1 MKSDFKNYFY
11 IFIAGCLWGTVS
23 IFVKNMD
30 AAGSSTGYT
39 SFLRVFFGF
48 LILAIIT
55 LIKEGPKAFRINKQ
69 TLIACILLGIFT
81 QGFFNISYNT
91 AIGYIGASLGAVLL
105 YTAPL
110 FTSVMSF
117 FLFKEKITHTK
128 ALALLINIIGCA
140 FTVTGGQFN
149 AITFSVIGVCW
160 GVAAGFFYSLG
171 AILGKYTT
179 GQASSL
185 VVTTYNFLF
194 ASIFLGISLR
204 PWSSV
209 GTPLEPKLLLLGIA
223 YAIIPTAL
231 AYAIYFTG
239 VQRVK
244 ETSKIPIAASIETVS
259 ATIVGILV
267 FHEAIGF
274 GNLIGIALVL
284 ASIVIM
290 NLNFSKA
297 TNQIL
302 TDQQIE

>member
-1 MKSDFKNYFY
+1 MKSDFKNYLY

-23 IFVKNMD
+23 IFVRSMD

-39 SFLRVFFGF
+39 GFLRVFFGF
-48 LILAIIT
+48 IILALIT
-55 LIKEGPKAFRINKQ
+55 LISEGPQAFRINKQ

-91 AIGYIGASLGAVLL
+91 AIGYIGSSLGAVLL

-117 FLFKEKITHTK
+117 FLFKEKITRLK

-140 FTVTGGQFN
+140 FTVTGGHFN
-149 AITFSVIGVCW
+149 AITFSVVGVCW

-171 AILGKYTT
+171 AILGTYTS

-194 ASIFLGISLR
+194 ASIFLGILLR
-204 PWSSV
+204 PWNSV
-209 GTPLEPKLLLLGIA
+209 EAAFEPKLLLLGIA

-267 FHEAIGF
+267 FHEDLAL
-274 GNLIGIALVL
+274 GNLLGIALVL
-284 ASIVIM
+284 TSIVIM
-290 NLNFSKA
+290 NLKLNKNS
-297 TNQIL
+297 N
-302 TDQQIE
+302 

>member
-1 MKSDFKNYFY
+1 MKSDFKNYLY

-23 IFVKNMD
+23 IFVRSMD

-39 SFLRVFFGF
+39 GFLRVFFGF
-48 LILAIIT
+48 IILALIT
-55 LIKEGPKAFRINKQ
+55 LISEGPQAFRINKQ

-81 QGFFNISYNT
+81 QGLFNISYNT
-91 AIGYIGASLGAVLL
+91 AIGYIGSSLGAVLL

-117 FLFKEKITHTK
+117 FLFKEKITRVK

-140 FTVTGGQFN
+140 FTVTGGHFN
-149 AITFSVIGVCW
+149 AITFSVVGVCW

-171 AILGKYTT
+171 AILGTYTS

-194 ASIFLGISLR
+194 ASIFLGILLR
-204 PWSSV
+204 PWNSV
-209 GTPLEPKLLLLGIA
+209 EAAFEPKLLLLGIA

-231 AYAIYFTG
+231 AYGIYFTG

-267 FHEAIGF
+267 FHEDLAS
-274 GNLIGIALVL
+274 GNLLGIALVL

-290 NLNFSKA
+290 NLK
-297 TNQIL
+297 TNA
-302 TDQQIE
+302 

>member
-1 MKSDFKNYFY
+1 MKSDFKNYLY

-23 IFVKNMD
+23 IFVRSMD

-39 SFLRVFFGF
+39 GFLRVFFGF
-48 LILAIIT
+48 IILALIT
-55 LIKEGPKAFRINKQ
+55 LISEGPQAFRINKQ

-91 AIGYIGASLGAVLL
+91 AIGYIGSSLGAVLL

-117 FLFKEKITHTK
+117 FLFKEKITRVK

-140 FTVTGGQFN
+140 FTVTGGHFN
-149 AITFSVIGVCW
+149 AITFSVVGVCW

-171 AILGKYTT
+171 AILGTYTS

-194 ASIFLGISLR
+194 ASIFLGILLR
-204 PWSSV
+204 PWNSV
-209 GTPLEPKLLLLGIA
+209 EAAFEPKLLLLGIA

-267 FHEAIGF
+267 FHENLAL
-274 GNLIGIALVL
+274 GNLLGIALVL
-284 ASIVIM
+284 VSIVIM
-290 NLNFSKA
+290 NLKLNKNS
-297 TNQIL
+297 N
-302 TDQQIE
+302 

>member
-1 MKSDFKNYFY
+1 MKSDFKNYLY

-23 IFVKNMD
+23 IFVRSMD
-30 AAGSSTGYT
+30 AVGSSTGYT
-39 SFLRVFFGF
+39 GFLRVFFGF
-48 LILAIIT
+48 IILALIT
-55 LIKEGPKAFRINKQ
+55 LISEGPQAFRINKQ

-91 AIGYIGASLGAVLL
+91 AIGYIGSSLGAVLL

-117 FLFKEKITHTK
+117 FLFKEKITRLK

-140 FTVTGGQFN
+140 FTVTGGHFN
-149 AITFSVIGVCW
+149 AITFSVVGVCW

-171 AILGKYTT
+171 AILGTYTS

-194 ASIFLGISLR
+194 ASIFLGILLR
-204 PWSSV
+204 PWNSV
-209 GTPLEPKLLLLGIA
+209 EAAFEPKLLLLGIA

-267 FHEAIGF
+267 FHENLAL
-274 GNLIGIALVL
+274 GNLLGIALVL

-290 NLNFSKA
+290 NLKLNKNS
-297 TNQIL
+297 N
-302 TDQQIE
+302 

>member
-1 MKSDFKNYFY
+1 MKSDFKNYLY

-23 IFVKNMD
+23 IFVRSMD
-30 AAGSSTGYT
+30 AVGSSTGYT
-39 SFLRVFFGF
+39 GFLRVFFGF
-48 LILAIIT
+48 IILALIT
-55 LIKEGPKAFRINKQ
+55 LISEGPQAFRINKQ

-91 AIGYIGASLGAVLL
+91 AIGYIGSSLGAVLL

-117 FLFKEKITHTK
+117 FLFKEKITRLK

-140 FTVTGGQFN
+140 FTVTGGHFN
-149 AITFSVIGVCW
+149 AITFSVVGVCW

-171 AILGKYTT
+171 AILGTYTS

-194 ASIFLGISLR
+194 ASIFLGILLR
-204 PWSSV
+204 PWNSV
-209 GTPLEPKLLLLGIA
+209 EAAFEPKLLLLGIA

-267 FHEAIGF
+267 FHEDLAL
-274 GNLIGIALVL
+274 GNLLGIALVL

-290 NLNFSKA
+290 NLKLNKNS
-297 TNQIL
+297 N
-302 TDQQIE
+302 

>member
-1 MKSDFKNYFY
+1 MKSDFKNYLY

-23 IFVKNMD
+23 IFVRSMD

-39 SFLRVFFGF
+39 GFLRVFFGF
-48 LILAIIT
+48 IILALIT
-55 LIKEGPKAFRINKQ
+55 LISEGPQAFRINKQ

-81 QGFFNISYNT
+81 QGLFNISYNT
-91 AIGYIGASLGAVLL
+91 AIGYIGSSLGAVLL

-117 FLFKEKITHTK
+117 FLFKEKITRVK

-140 FTVTGGQFN
+140 FTVTGGHFN
-149 AITFSVIGVCW
+149 AITFSVVGVCW

-171 AILGKYTT
+171 AILGTYTS

-194 ASIFLGISLR
+194 ASIFLGILLR
-204 PWSSV
+204 PWNSV
-209 GTPLEPKLLLLGIA
+209 EAAFEPKLLLLGIA

-231 AYAIYFTG
+231 AYGIYFTG

-267 FHEAIGF
+267 FHENLAS
-274 GNLIGIALVL
+274 GNLLGIALVL

-290 NLNFSKA
+290 NLK
-297 TNQIL
+297 TNA
-302 TDQQIE
+302 